1 VDLHADAV
9 AVTAKAL
16 SRRESRLFGKEKDP
30 TSDWPAAGQAPVLDL
45 ERQSVGPLRLGDSF
59 EGAKALGRPKR
70 LGGAVNGGNFLL
82 DYATFE
88 LEFQDGRLVCVK
100 FDIDGPASVNV
111 VGDIRL
117 SRATKPLDAQ
127 AWFGEPESD
136 STGGGGLRWI
146 DFLRDGATLALEF
159 DAKGLSCVQL
169 YAEGYA

>member
-1 VDLHADAV
+1 M
-9 AVTAKAL
+9 
-16 SRRESRLFGKEKDP
+16 FGKDKDP

-45 ERQSVGPLRLGDSF
+45 ERQAVGPLRLGDSF
-59 EGAKALGRPKR
+59 DGARTFGQPKR
-70 LGGAVNGGNFLL
+70 LRGPAKGGNQVLE
-82 DYATFE
+82 YASFE
-88 LEFQDGRLVCVK
+88 LEFKDGRLVCAK
-100 FDIDGPASVNV
+100 FDIEGRASVNV

-127 AWFGEPESD
+127 VWFGEPSSD

-159 DAKGLSCVQL
+159 DAKGLTCVQL